1 MPHPLDLFDK
11 IFVINLATRDD
22 RRREMDEQFR
32 RIGLALD
39 APCVELFEA
48 VRPDERGDFP
58 SIGARG
64 CFMSHLGVLKRAA
77 EHRLGAVLIVEDD
90 LNFADDLMQRI
101 PMVAERLRRQDWS
114 MFYGGYRLDQAMPE
128 VCGGCADLPA
138 NAGVQTSHF
147 VAVRGAAIT
156 GLVGYLEAQLA
167 RPAGDP
173 RGGPMHV
180 DGSYTWFRREHHE
193 LSTVI
198 AVPELGHQR
207 ASKTDVHDL
216 GLRDSVPI
224 VRTVMAALRR
234 LKNRL

>member
-32 RIGLALD
+32 RIGLSLD
-39 APCVELFEA
+39 SPLVELFEA
-48 VRPDERGDFP
+48 VRPDDRGDFP

-64 CFMSHLGVLKRAA
+64 CFMSHLGVLKRAV
-77 EHRLGAVLIVEDD
+77 EQRLGTVLIVEDD
-90 LNFADDLMQRI
+90 LNFSDDFIQRI
-101 PMVAERLRRQDWS
+101 SSVAERLQRQDWS
-114 MFYGGYRLDQAMPE
+114 MFYGGYRLEQAVPE
-128 VCGGCADLPA
+128 VHGGCADLSA
-138 NAGVQTSHF
+138 DAGVQTSHF

-167 RPAGDP
+167 RPAGHP

-180 DGSYTWFRREHHE
+180 DGSYTWFRREHPE
-193 LSTVI
+193 LPTVI

-224 VRTVMAALRR
+224 VRSAMAALRK